1 MAREAALYEIPKVLE
16 KARVLDDSKLNE
28 YNDSVK
34 SAYNSDK
41 AREVLSKFGAQNGE
55 LTNSNPFMLVALQ
68 NSGLLDGARIAT
80 RQDLETAS
88 RISPHIFSGN
98 YIDFGLSLRTPRDSY
113 RPNDLLAETLGKEL
127 KQRRIKLGNG
137 KLIPI
142 SALRLRENS
151 DSEYGLVFDLSED
164 AEGLENLFQFKW
176 DYMREQGLA
185 GAYLDW
191 GGWGSDSGG
200 LAGSG
205 GDGRV
210 VVVSDESAPSQR
222 SDEQKEEEILRAAM
236 GPRFNLSKCEWNSA
250 DKK

>member
-1 MAREAALYEIPKVLE
+1 MLICGKSMAREAALYEIPKVLE
-16 KARVLDDSKLNE
+16 KARVLDDSVLARYNE
-28 YNDSVK
+28 SVK

-41 AREVLSKFGAQNGE
+41 AREVLSKFGKQGGE
-55 LTNSNPFMLVALQ
+55 LTDSNPFMLVALQ

-88 RISPHIFSGN
+88 RISPNIFSGN
-98 YIDFGLSLRTPRDSY
+98 FIDFGLALRTPRDSY
-113 RPNDLLAETLGKEL
+113 KPNDLLAETLGKEL

-185 GAYLDW
+185 RAGLGGD
-191 GGWGSDSGG
+191 GGWYSYYEG

-205 GDGRV
+205 DGGRV
-210 VVVSDESAPSQR
+210 VVVSDDASGEATAKNFL
-222 SDEQKEEEILRAAM
+222 DAKLIL
-236 GPRFNLSKCEWNSA
+236 
-250 DKK
+250 

>member
-16 KARVLDDSKLNE
+16 KARVLDDSVLARYKE
-28 YNDSVK
+28 SVK

-55 LTNSNPFMLVALQ
+55 LTNSNSFMLVALQ

-80 RQDLETAS
+80 RQDLETALKFGLD
-88 RISPHIFSGN
+88 ISGN

-113 RPNDLLAETLGKEL
+113 KPNDLLAETLGKEL
-127 KQRRIKLGNG
+127 KQRRIKLGNE

>member
-16 KARVLDDSKLNE
+16 KARVLDDSVLARYKE
-28 YNDSVK
+28 SVK

-88 RISPHIFSGN
+88 RISPNIFSGN
-98 YIDFGLSLRTPRDSY
+98 FIDFGLALRTPRDSY
-113 RPNDLLAETLGKEL
+113 KPNDLLAETLGKEL
-127 KQRRIKLGNG
+127 KQRRIKLGKG

-142 SALRLRENS
+142 SALKLRENS
-151 DSEYGLVFDLSED
+151 DSEHGLVFDLSED
-164 AEGLENLFQFKW
+164 AEELEDLSQFKW

-185 GAYLDW
+185 RAYFSRDGRWVAYGA
-191 GGWGSDSGG
+191 GG
-200 LAGSG
+200 LAYSS
-205 GDGRV
+205 DDYRV
-210 VVVSDESAPSQR
+210 VVVSDDASGEATA
-222 SDEQKEEEILRAAM
+222 K
-236 GPRFNLSKCEWNSA
+236 N
-250 DKK
+250 

>member
-16 KARVLDDSKLNE
+16 KARVLDDSVLARYNE
-28 YNDSVK
+28 SVK

-41 AREVLSKFGAQNGE
+41 AREVLSKFGKQGGE
-55 LTNSNPFMLVALQ
+55 LTDSNPFMLVALQ

-127 KQRRIKLGNG
+127 KQRRIKLGKG

-142 SALRLRENS
+142 SALRLREDA
-151 DSEYGLVFDLSED
+151 DSSYGLLFDLKDGAEVED
-164 AEGLENLFQFKW
+164 LSKQRWNYVKEEGLV
-176 DYMREQGLA
+176 
-185 GAYLDW
+185 GAYLVR
-191 GGWGSDSGG
+191 
-200 LAGSG
+200 G
-205 GDGRV
+205 GDWYSNDRYLDSSSGNGRV
-210 VVVSDESAPSQR
+210 VIVSGEATA
-222 SDEQKEEEILRAAM
+222 KI
-236 GPRFNLSKCEWNSA
+236 
-250 DKK
+250 

>member
-16 KARVLDDSKLNE
+16 KARVLDDSVLARYKE
-28 YNDSVK
+28 SVK

-55 LTNSNPFMLVALQ
+55 LTNSNSFMLVALQ

-80 RQDLETAS
+80 RQDLETALKFGLD
-88 RISPHIFSGN
+88 ISGN

-113 RPNDLLAETLGKEL
+113 KPNDLLAETLGKEL

-185 GAYLDW
+185 RAGLGGD
-191 GGWGSDSGG
+191 GGWYSYYEG

-205 GDGRV
+205 DGGRV
-210 VVVSDESAPSQR
+210 VVVSDDASGEATAKNFL
-222 SDEQKEEEILRAAM
+222 DAKLIL
-236 GPRFNLSKCEWNSA
+236 
-250 DKK
+250 